1 LLLIVI
7 GLAVMTTASAVWG
20 ANVTPQQLKPPQKSA
35 PSAAEISEARQ
46 RLAELGYW
54 VKLEVARLD
63 DSLRHALIAF
73 QKIEGRPRTGQ
84 LTSAELQ
91 ALRAARRPLPLEA
104 GYPHIE
110 VDLSRQVLFVVDVG
124 GAGLRILPIS
134 SGNREPFTSEGETR
148 RAITPLGRFT
158 VYRQLAG
165 WRRSPLGL
173 LFYPNY
179 IFKGIAIHGN
189 PSVPAYPASHGCIR
203 IPMFAAE
210 EFSQIVYIGTVVII
224 HDGAL
229 LMPNEA

>member
-1 LLLIVI
+1 MLSHRSSYMKRNWLASSIEGCRWRGAARPYLLLIVI

-124 GAGLRILPIS
+124 GAGLRILPPSRRSVASRSTAS
-134 SGNREPFTSEGETR
+134 SRVGAGVRSDYSFIRTTSSKGLRFTGTHRCRLTR
-148 RAITPLGRFT
+148 RAT
-158 VYRQLAG
+158 A
-165 WRRSPLGL
+165 
-173 LFYPNY
+173 
-179 IFKGIAIHGN
+179 
-189 PSVPAYPASHGCIR
+189 AS
-203 IPMFAAE
+203 A
-210 EFSQIVYIGTVVII
+210 SQCLPKKSS
-224 HDGAL
+224 AR
-229 LMPNEA
+229 